1 MRTIVAAL
9 TLLAAP
15 LTSPRAS
22 AAEVARSDDG
32 TVVVEVGGFY
42 KSYGSWLVM
51 PPSLVEA
58 VDVLAD
64 VVDDTR
70 ALLPP
75 EAAGAV
81 PPVSPLPAH
90 VGLSTQ
96 TARLQGLM
104 RIGEHLTVE
113 GAWQLS
119 MIASTAA
126 AFGAGSTQAGVLGTA
141 LVVPQRRFVDFEPF
155 LVDEGSLRL
164 QHNLDRLSLA
174 YESPELSVVVGR
186 QVLSWGTGLLWNPT
200 DLLSPFAP
208 TDVDREVRRGVDAV
222 RVSVPVGV
230 LGGLELLWLPQQR
243 PDDQGFVAR
252 ARGNLSGVDLS
263 TTAAKYVDDFVL
275 GADVA
280 FDLGAFGVYAEGA
293 LTLPIAR
300 PDDAFGRAVAGG
312 MWRPTEALVL
322 TGEAYWNGF
331 GAADADDI
339 VTVLQDP
346 RVVRGEVFGAGRVY
360 GGLVASYAVDELTSL
375 SSTTIVNVFDPG
387 LLWVPAVEV
396 WLEQQV
402 LLRAGGFV
410 PLAAGVDVDR
420 FRALTPQDL
429 LQGSDAFQSLTTGF
443 GARSEYGLQP
453 YGAFVQLG
461 AYLP

>member
-1 MRTIVAAL
+1 MRGAIIAAV
-9 TLLAAP
+9 LLGAGE
-15 LTSPRAS
+15 AS
-22 AAEVARSDDG
+22 AAELGRSEDG
-32 TVVVEVGGFY
+32 VVVVEASGFY

-58 VDVLAD
+58 VDVLGEL
-64 VVDDTR
+64 VDETR
-70 ALLPP
+70 AQLPP
-75 EAAGAV
+75 EAADAL
-81 PPVSPLPAH
+81 PPVSSLPAH

-96 TARLQGLM
+96 TARLQGLV
-104 RIGEHLTVE
+104 RVGEQLTLE
-113 GAWQLS
+113 GAWQFS
-119 MIASTAA
+119 VIASTAA

-141 LVVPQRRFVDFEPF
+141 LVVPQRRFVDFDPF

-174 YESPELSVVVGR
+174 WESADVRVVVGR

-222 RVSVPVGV
+222 RVSLPVGA

-243 PDDQGFVAR
+243 PEDQGFVAR
-252 ARGNLSGVDLS
+252 ARTNLSGFDLS
-263 TTAAKYVDDFVL
+263 MTAAKYVDDFVL

-280 FDLGAFGVYAEGA
+280 GDLGVLGVYAEGA

-300 PDDAFGRAVAGG
+300 PDDAFVRAVMGG
-312 MWRPTEALVL
+312 MWRPSEALVL
-322 TGEAYWNGF
+322 TGEVYWNGF
-331 GAADADDI
+331 GADDADSI
-339 VTVLQDP
+339 VAVLQDP
-346 RVVRGEVFGAGRVY
+346 RVVRGEVFGAGRLY

-375 SSTTIVNVFDPG
+375 SSTAIVNAFDPG
-387 LLWVPAVEV
+387 LLWVPAVEI

-402 LLRAGGFV
+402 LVRAGGFV
-410 PLAAGVDVDR
+410 PVAAGVDVDR
-420 FRALTPQDL
+420 FRGLTPQDL
-429 LQGSDAFQSLTTGF
+429 LEGSDAFQSLTTGF

-453 YGAFVQLG
+453 FGAFVQLG